1 LTTAID
7 ITKTWHSFKEG
18 DREAFASLYNYFYP
32 RIFEYG
38 IRKGYSNE
46 NISNAIQDLFL
57 NLWEKRKKLPI
68 PEKPLFYLFRSFSNH
83 FLNIQNSKQG
93 KIDYLNDEI
102 FLLKYDASSEM
113 DNLFKDEQNIQIKK
127 VIQELNQ
134 LPAKQKEFIFLK
146 YFAELEYDEIAEL
159 MNITPRAVYKLN
171 YRALDSLKEKLSTNK
186 ENLLALLILI
196 KTLYQI

>member
-1 LTTAID
+1 METTID
-7 ITKTWHSFKEG
+7 ITKTWYSFKEG
-18 DREAFASLYNYFYP
+18 NSEAFASLYNHFYP
-32 RIFEYG
+32 QIFEYG

-57 NLWEKRKKLPI
+57 HLWETRKKLPI

-83 FLNIQNSKQG
+83 LINIQNSKQG
-93 KIDYLNDEI
+93 KINYVNEEI
-102 FLLKYDASSEM
+102 FLLKYDATSEM

-127 VIQELNQ
+127 VIQELNE

-159 MNITPRAVYKLN
+159 MNITTRAVYKLN

-186 ENLLALLILI
+186 ENLLALFILM
-196 KTLYQI
+196 KTLYKF